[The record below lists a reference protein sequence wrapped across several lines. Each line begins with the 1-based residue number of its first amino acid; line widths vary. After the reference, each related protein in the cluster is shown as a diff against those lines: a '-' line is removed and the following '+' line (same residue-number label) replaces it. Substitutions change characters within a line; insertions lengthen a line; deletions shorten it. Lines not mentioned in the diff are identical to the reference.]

1 MNNEVIFKNLQT
13 SYDSLKY
20 FIIKN
25 NILYFKDD
33 NNVYTLP
40 LISTNLNTINPNL
53 YLLKPRDIYRVI
65 FLLELLNKD
74 ILTENDIEFINQY
87 TNKYLK
93 LETMRLENQNVDEN
107 EVTSLSVPIYTSY
120 DPKYINKPASK
131 IINELLS
138 NYSQEIENGR
148 SSVQTLA
155 LKPKNIPD
163 TIIREDYE
171 DSPLNDFKQAGFTAI
186 ILIISTVVL
195 TSLYI
200 FFFILSK

>member
-1 MNNEVIFKNLQT
+1 MNNEVILRNLQV

-33 NNVYTLP
+33 NNIYSLP
-40 LISTNLNTINPNL
+40 LINTNLSLLNTNL

-74 ILTENDIEFINQY
+74 TLTDNDIEFIRQY
-87 TNKYLK
+87 TNKYIK
-93 LETMRLENQNVDEN
+93 LETMRLENQNVNEN
-107 EVTSLSVPIYTSY
+107 EATCLSIPIFTSY
-120 DPKYINKPASK
+120 DSKYLDKPASI
-131 IINELLS
+131 IINELL
-138 NYSQEIENGR
+138 NTHSQEIESGKSN
-148 SSVQTLA
+148 VQTLT
-155 LKPKNIPD
+155 LKPKKIPD

-171 DSPLNDFKQAGFTAI
+171 DSPLNDFKQAGFTTI

-200 FFFILSK
+200 AFFIINK